1 MCTQGCLHALRCS
14 NDFST
19 DVVNF
24 QKVEQESPL
33 ALRSDE
39 GLTLKTQAF
48 EILYGGQFTL
58 STQLIKPNNLDAS
71 LQSFLQYSFQLN
83 PRRAKKFMTRKCKW
97 HVTTNFLDTLKIT

>member
-19 DVVNF
+19 DVVDF

-39 GLTLKTQAF
+39 RANAQ
-48 EILYGGQFTL
+48 
-58 STQLIKPNNLDAS
+58 NAS
-71 LQSFLQYSFQLN
+71 FRNSLANSHYQRS
-83 PRRAKKFMTRKCKW
+83 
-97 HVTTNFLDTLKIT
+97 